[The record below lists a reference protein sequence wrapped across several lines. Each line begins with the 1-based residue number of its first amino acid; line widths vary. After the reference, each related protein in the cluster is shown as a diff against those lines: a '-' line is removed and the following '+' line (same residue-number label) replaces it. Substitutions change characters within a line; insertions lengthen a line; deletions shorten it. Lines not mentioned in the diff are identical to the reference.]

1 MESLFSKAPCQFQ
14 DQMNTVNMYAMK
26 HSMPMVLASWKQ
38 REEEM
43 EAEFVQ
49 CVLLASG
56 FVKVSAVM

>member
-1 MESLFSKAPCQFQ
+1 
-14 DQMNTVNMYAMK
+14 MNTVNMYAMK